1 MKTIDLHGSRYKDV
15 KRKLELFINSNWR
28 CRMKVITGN
37 SESMKDLVC
46 SLLSY
51 YDLEYE
57 RGEFLGYIIV
67 VEH

>member
-1 MKTIDLHGSRYKDV
+1 MLALDLHEHCYKDA

-28 CRMKVITGN
+28 CRMKVVTGN
-37 SESMKDLVC
+37 SEAMKDLVC
-46 SLLSY
+46 SLLNY

>member
-1 MKTIDLHGSRYKDV
+1 MLTIDLHGCRYKDA

-28 CRMKVITGN
+28 CRMKVVTGN
-37 SESMKDLVC
+37 SEAMKDLVC
-46 SLLSY
+46 SLLGN

>member
-1 MKTIDLHGSRYKDV
+1 
-15 KRKLELFINSNWR
+15 
-28 CRMKVITGN
+28 MKVVTGN
-37 SESMKDLVC
+37 SEAMKDLVC

-67 VEH
+67 IEH

>member
-1 MKTIDLHGSRYKDV
+1 MLTLDLHGSTHRDA

-28 CRMKVITGN
+28 RRMKVITGN
-37 SESMKDLVC
+37 SEAMKDLVC
-46 SLLSY
+46 SLLNY

-67 VEH
+67 IEL